1 MPGRKPA
8 NGMMKGSDRF
18 ILIRP
23 GFLSL
28 ASPGGRK
35 RSDAPGRLKVQ
46 QSFGVKSPMA
56 VPSRNR
62 RAPPGNQ
69 QIPRQGSTAPDA
81 EGVAPHHAVMK
92 GLLAFCHRNQIEMR
106 YRTKITGIVRTASR
120 VTAVLVG
127 ERRIEAECVVACAG
141 PNNRDIA
148 SLADVPLNGFGM
160 RIEAMALEHLHKAGD
175 RAHR

>member
-1 MPGRKPA
+1 MSRREIDELLPA
-8 NGMMKGSDRF
+8 IN
-18 ILIRP
+18 
-23 GFLSL
+23 
-28 ASPGGRK
+28 
-35 RSDAPGRLKVQ
+35 
-46 QSFGVKSPMA
+46 KSR
-56 VPSRNR
+56 VGQYSTR
-62 RAPPGNQ
+62 RG
-69 QIPRQGSTAPDA
+69 
-81 EGVAPHHAVMK
+81 GVAPHHAVMK

-127 ERRIEAECVVACAG
+127 EHRIEAECVVACAG
-141 PNNRDIA
+141 PNNHGIA